1 MIRYTSERQL
11 PLAGFLLPFGGTLS
25 PDNRWVKLS
34 HKIPWDDL
42 VKGYHDKM
50 NSGHGRPAKNGR
62 LVIGAVIIKH
72 KLNLS
77 DEETVLQIQENPYL
91 QYFVGFSRYQD
102 KPPFVPSLFVEI
114 RRRMGSEAFDV
125 FEKAI
130 FSRLEASRPQKP
142 ATRKSPPDST
152 TGIGGNEDAP
162 KSDVD
167 CNSKGKDSARQAEV
181 VATGPAGDHKG
192 KLIIDATVANQA
204 IKYPTDLGLLNEA
217 REISEQLIDDL
228 ARQSGSKRPRTY
240 REQARERYLALA
252 KNKKPGKK
260 LLRKGL
266 RQQLQYIRRNLSYID
281 QLLDTFEKFPLS
293 PRNQRLY
300 WIIQHVYAQ
309 QREMHQN
316 KTNRCD
322 DRIVSI
328 SQPYVRP
335 IVRGKAG
342 HNVEFGAKLSVSLVD
357 GVARIDHLSW
367 DAFSEGQ
374 DLEAQ
379 VENYKS
385 RYGCYPEVVLA
396 DGVYGT
402 RVNRNFLKANGIR
415 FGGKPLGRPKK
426 QMALNAEEIKKARAQ
441 RKRDARERIPIEGK
455 FGQGKNGYR
464 LNYIRART
472 MKTAEAW
479 IRSIF
484 LVMNLL
490 ILSRIFHALKEFSL
504 KFIFGP
510 YFSDRFLSLM
520 PELEWC
526 GLGIHKSFRERTA
539 F

>member
-1 MIRYTSERQL
+1 MCRNFPIPPVKGLHMIRYTSERQL

-34 HKIPWDDL
+34 HKIPWGDL
-42 VKGYHDKM
+42 VKGYHDQM

-102 KPPFVPSLFVEI
+102 KPPFVPILFVEI

-125 FEKAI
+125 FEQAI
-130 FSRLEASRPQKP
+130 FSRLEASRPKKP
-142 ATRKSPPDST
+142 ATRKSPPASA
-152 TGIGGNEDAP
+152 TGAGGGSEDAP
-162 KSDVD
+162 KSGAD
-167 CNSKGKDSARQAEV
+167 CNSKEKGSACQAEV
-181 VATGPAGDHKG
+181 VATEPAYAHKG

-228 ARQSGSKRPRTY
+228 ARESGIKKPRTY
-240 REQARERYLALA
+240 REQSRERYLALA

-266 RQQLQYIRRNLSYID
+266 RQQLQYIRRNLSYIE

-342 HNVEFGAKLSVSLVD
+342 RKVEFGAKLSVSL
-357 GVARIDHLSW
+357 
-367 DAFSEGQ
+367 
-374 DLEAQ
+374 
-379 VENYKS
+379 
-385 RYGCYPEVVLA
+385 C
-396 DGVYGT
+396 
-402 RVNRNFLKANGIR
+402 
-415 FGGKPLGRPKK
+415 
-426 QMALNAEEIKKARAQ
+426 
-441 RKRDARERIPIEGK
+441 
-455 FGQGKNGYR
+455 
-464 LNYIRART
+464 
-472 MKTAEAW
+472 
-479 IRSIF
+479 
-484 LVMNLL
+484 
-490 ILSRIFHALKEFSL
+490 
-504 KFIFGP
+504 
-510 YFSDRFLSLM
+510 
-520 PELEWC
+520 
-526 GLGIHKSFRERTA
+526 
-539 F
+539 